1 MDETQLEGF
10 ISLFGVYY
18 RDDAVEMTE
27 KQKAYE
33 ELQKMIRPVPELDY
47 EKELAEYREEKLVSL
62 I

>member
-1 MDETQLEGF
+1 M
-10 ISLFGVYY
+10 FGVYY